1 MGIEYTVY
9 KCWNHEDKNNVMY
22 NLYKHD
28 LGGDFYLAT
37 FRYLEDLKN
46 YLTLLDIE
54 NGEVYFSNVLK
65 KNNEE

>member
-9 KCWNHEDKNNVMY
+9 KCMNENNDEMY

-37 FRYLEDLKN
+37 FRYLEDLKK

-54 NGEVYFSNVLK
+54 DDGELYFSNVLK
-65 KNNEE
+65 RNMMGD